1 MRVPISQP
9 ECSFHSFDR
18 RKRFTVRFTLAIF
31 VALTSASGIT
41 LAQPPTVLAEK
52 KIADDVRLGPKQTLN
67 GHFPFKV
74 PGNPAQWYDRADQ
87 LRRRVL
93 VATGLWPMPDK
104 LPLEAVVFDK
114 TQRKGFTV
122 EKVYFQSLPGHY
134 VTGLLFRPDGPVENK
149 RPAVLSP
156 HGHGGRMQE
165 YSDAEVEK
173 QIAQGAEHFAK
184 SGKRPKLARCAQLAR
199 MGCVCFIFDMLGY
212 ADSQQISREV
222 AHRHAK
228 VRPEEQHASAGEWVF
243 YSPQADLRLQSI
255 MGLQTWNAI
264 RALDFLAALPDVDPE
279 RLAVTGGSGGGTQ
292 SILLGAI
299 DDRIKVSFP
308 NGMVSTSMQGGC
320 YCENCNLLRID
331 TGNVE
336 LAALF
341 APRPQAMTAADD
353 WTRDMMKDGY
363 PQLRW
368 LYAMIGNEADV
379 YCRPMLHF
387 KHNYNYVTRATM
399 YQWMN
404 RHLKLG
410 LDDPVIEQ
418 DYEPLT
424 TAETTV
430 WGGKHPAPTNVGI
443 EHEKSV
449 CKWFDDQATKKLAK
463 LNEDNEKGRQEFNR
477 TYAGA
482 WQVVFDQAIPE
493 KITIDDQGQ
502 QIDNGIR
509 IQKILVHDE
518 IRQAKI
524 PLLVL
529 SKADTTPKATVIWT
543 TDSGKAAMF
552 SQNGTPDTKLQRLIE
567 HGVFV
572 VLPDLLDQGE
582 LQTAVDT
589 ASKSVQRTVNDE
601 RAYSAFTFGYN
612 RTLVAERCADL
623 LAAVAFAK
631 TLKTESVNL
640 LSTDDSSAW
649 AAPAA
654 AIAGPAIARAAIDT
668 NGFRFEQ
675 VERYQD
681 VNFVPGAVKYGDLP
695 MLLALRAP
703 NALTIMGEK
712 SIPPSVAKMYESTGK
727 SALLARQSA
736 GLNSSIFE
744 WLSKP

>member
-1 MRVPISQP
+1 MLFRLSL
-9 ECSFHSFDR
+9 CFF
-18 RKRFTVRFTLAIF
+18 
-31 VALTSASGIT
+31 ALTIVSAMV
-41 LAQPPTVLAEK
+41 LAQGPTVLPAN
-52 KIADDVRLGPKQTLN
+52 AAPDDIRLGPKKTLN
-67 GHFPFKV
+67 GHFPFAV
-74 PGNPAQWYDRADQ
+74 PENAAEWYERAEQ
-87 LRRRVL
+87 LRRRIL
-93 VATGLWPMPDK
+93 VATGLWPMPEK
-104 LPLEAVVFDK
+104 TPLNAVVFDK

-134 VTGLLFRPDGPVENK
+134 VTGLLFRPTSDQEKP

-165 YSDAEVEK
+165 YSDAELEK
-173 QIAQGAEHFAK
+173 QIAQGAEHFPK
-184 SGKRPKLARCAQLAR
+184 SGRRPKLARCAQLAR

-212 ADSQQISREV
+212 ADSQQISRAV
-222 AHRHAK
+222 AHRHK
-228 VRPEEQHASAGEWVF
+228 DVRPEEKSGSNDSWVF

-264 RALDFLAALPDVDPE
+264 RALDFLAALPDVDPN

-299 DDRIKVSFP
+299 DERLKVSFP

-363 PQLRW
+363 PQLSW
-368 LYAMIGNEADV
+368 LYAMIGNESDV

-418 DYEPLT
+418 DYEPLSQE
-424 TAETTV
+424 ETTI
-430 WGGKHPAPTNVGI
+430 WGGKYPAPANVGI

-449 CKWFDDQATKKLAK
+449 CKWFDDQAKQKLAT
-463 LNEDNEKGRQEFNR
+463 LGTDNEESRKQFHL

-482 WQVVFDQAIPE
+482 WQVVFDQGLPE
-493 KITIDDQGQ
+493 EIEIEEFEQESQDDVR
-502 QIDNGIR
+502 IR
-509 IQKILVHDE
+509 RIIVHDVA
-518 IRQAKI
+518 RQARVPI
-524 PLLVL
+524 LLL
-529 SKADTTPKATVIWT
+529 NKTGTKPDTSVVWT
-543 TDSGKAAMF
+543 TGSGKDALF
-552 SQNGTPDTKLQRLIE
+552 SDDGQFNPSLKQLLNRNVSI
-567 HGVFV
+567 
-572 VLPDLLDQGE
+572 VLPDLLGQGE
-582 LQTAVDT
+582 LRTAAERADDT
-589 ASKSVQRTVNDE
+589 EQRTVDDE

-623 LAAVAFAK
+623 LAAVAFARK
-631 TLKTESVNL
+631 LETRTTNL
-640 LSTDDSSAW
+640 LATAGSSAW

-654 AIAGPAIARAAIDT
+654 AIAGNSIARAAIDT
-668 NGFRFEQ
+668 NAFRFSQ
-675 VERYQD
+675 VDQYRD
-681 VNFVPGAVKYGDLP
+681 PNFLPGAVKYGDLP

-703 NALTIMGEK
+703 HPLAVMGENVMPAK
-712 SIPPSVAKMYESTGK
+712 ITEVYGSTNDSKMLLHETGGLTSSVF
-727 SALLARQSA
+727 Q
-736 GLNSSIFE
+736 
-744 WLSKP
+744 WLSPSR

>member
-1 MRVPISQP
+1 M
-9 ECSFHSFDR
+9 
-18 RKRFTVRFTLAIF
+18 RFTLSIF
-31 VALTSASGIT
+31 VALTINSAMT
-41 LAQPPTVLAEK
+41 WAQPPTVLPQNTV
-52 KIADDVRLGPKQTLN
+52 ADDVRLGPKKTLN

-74 PGNPAQWYDRADQ
+74 PENPAQWYGRAEQ

-104 LPLEAVVFDK
+104 SPLEAVVFDK
-114 TQRKGFTV
+114 TKRKGFTV
-122 EKVYFQSLPGHY
+122 EKIYFQSLPGHY

-222 AHRHAK
+222 AHRHAT
-228 VRPEEQHASAGEWVF
+228 VRPEERSSNDDQWVF

-363 PQLRW
+363 PQLAW

-424 TAETTV
+424 IAETTI
-430 WGGKHPAPTNVGI
+430 WGGDHPAPTNTGI

-449 CKWFDDQATKKLAK
+449 CKWFHDQATEKLVK
-463 LNEDNEKGRQEFNR
+463 LNTDNEDATQEFKR

-482 WQVVFDQAIPE
+482 WQVVFDQGIPE
-493 KITIDDQGQ
+493 KISIDEHGKQTRDGI
-502 QIDNGIR
+502 QIR
-509 IQKILVHDE
+509 KVVVHDKTRKSE
-518 IRQAKI
+518 I
-524 PLLVL
+524 PTLVVHKSD
-529 SKADTTPKATVIWT
+529 SKPTTTVIWT
-543 TDSGKAAMF
+543 TGNGKATLF
-552 SQNGTPDTKLQRLIE
+552 NKNGTPNAKLKQLLD
-567 HGVFV
+567 HNVMV

-582 LQTAVDT
+582 LRNPADTTNNALQRIVDD
-589 ASKSVQRTVNDE
+589 K

-623 LAAVAFAK
+623 LGTVAFAK
-631 TLKTESVNL
+631 TLGAESVNL
-640 LSTDDSSAW
+640 LSTDGSSAW
-649 AAPAA
+649 ATPAA
-654 AIAGPAIARAAIDT
+654 AIAGPNIERAAIDT
-668 NGFRFEQ
+668 NAFRFEQ
-675 VERYQD
+675 VDQYHD
-681 VNFVPGAVKYGDLP
+681 ANFVPGAVKYGDLP

-703 NALTIMGEK
+703 NPLTIMGEK
-712 SIPPSVAKMYESTGK
+712 NIPPVVAKAYESTGK
-727 SALLARQSA
+727 SAMLTKQTGELSPTVFQ
-736 GLNSSIFE
+736 

>member
-1 MRVPISQP
+1 M
-9 ECSFHSFDR
+9 
-18 RKRFTVRFTLAIF
+18 RFTLSIF
-31 VALTSASGIT
+31 VALTIASGIS
-41 LAQPPTVLAEK
+41 LAQRPTVLPANTV
-52 KIADDVRLGPKQTLN
+52 ADDVRLGPKKTLN
-67 GHFPFKV
+67 GHFPFHV
-74 PGNPAQWYDRADQ
+74 PGNPAEWYDRAEQ

-104 LPLEAVVFDK
+104 SPLEAVVFDK

-134 VTGLLFRPDGPVENK
+134 VTGLLFRPDGPVENPH
-149 RPAVLSP
+149 PAVLSP

-228 VRPEEQHASAGEWVF
+228 VRPEERNASADEWVF

-363 PQLRW
+363 PQLSW

-424 TAETTV
+424 TAETTI

-443 EHEKSV
+443 EHEKSI
-449 CKWFDDQATKKLAK
+449 CKWFNDQANRKLAK
-463 LNEDNEKGRQEFNR
+463 LSTDNEKDRQEFNR

-482 WQVVFDQAIPE
+482 WQVVFDQSIPDE
-493 KITIDDQGQ
+493 ITIDDRGQ
-502 QIDNGIR
+502 QTDDGILIR
-509 IQKILVHDE
+509 KVLVRDE
-518 IRQAKI
+518 TRQSEI

-529 SKADTTPKATVIWT
+529 SKAGSKPKTTVIWT
-543 TDSGKAAMF
+543 TNAGKVAML
-552 SQNGTPDTKLQRLIE
+552 SKNGAPDTQLKQLIDQN
-567 HGVFV
+567 VFV

-582 LQTAVDT
+582 LQAEVDPSSE
-589 ASKSVQRTVNDE
+589 ALQRTVDDK

-623 LAAVAFAK
+623 LATVAFAK
-631 TLKTESVNL
+631 TLETESINL
-640 LSTDDSSAW
+640 LSTDGSSTW

-668 NGFRFEQ
+668 NAFRFEQ
-675 VERYQD
+675 VDRYQD
-681 VNFVPGAVKYGDLP
+681 MNFVPGAVKYGDLP

-703 NALTIMGEK
+703 NSLTIMGEK
-712 SIPPSVAKMYESTGK
+712 SMPPSVAKAYQSTGK
-727 SALLARQSA
+727 SAMLTKHVGKISPSVFQWLA
-736 GLNSSIFE
+736 
-744 WLSKP
+744 KP

>member
-1 MRVPISQP
+1 M
-9 ECSFHSFDR
+9 
-18 RKRFTVRFTLAIF
+18 RFTLSIF
-31 VALTSASGIT
+31 VVMTIAAGIT
-41 LAQPPTVLAEK
+41 LAQTPTVLPENTVT
-52 KIADDVRLGPKQTLN
+52 DDVRLGPKKTLN

-74 PGNPAQWYDRADQ
+74 PSNPAQWYERADQ
-87 LRRRVL
+87 LRTRVL

-104 LPLEAVVFDK
+104 PPLEAVVFDK

-134 VTGLLFRPDGPVENK
+134 VTGLLFRPDGPAERQ

-165 YSDAEVEK
+165 YSDSEIEK
-173 QIAQGAEHFAK
+173 QIAQGAEHFTK

-222 AHRHAK
+222 AHRHAT
-228 VRPEEQHASAGEWVF
+228 VRPEEQDPSSDQWVF

-264 RALDFLAALPDVDPE
+264 RALDFLAALPDVDSD

-363 PQLRW
+363 PQLSW
-368 LYAMIGNEADV
+368 LYAMLGNEADV

-404 RHLKLG
+404 RHLNLG

-424 TAETTV
+424 NAETTI
-430 WGGKHPAPTNVGI
+430 WGGEHPAPTNVGI

-449 CKWFDDQATKKLAK
+449 CKWFNDQASKKLAK
-463 LNEDNEKGRQEFNR
+463 LNTENEDARQELNR
-477 TYAGA
+477 TYASA
-482 WQVVFDQAIPE
+482 WQVVFDQRIPE
-493 KITIDDQGQ
+493 DVTADDRGQ
-502 QIDNGIR
+502 QTKDGIH
-509 IQKILVHDE
+509 IQKVLVHDKT
-518 IRQAKI
+518 RQAKI

-529 SKADTTPKATVIWT
+529 RKTGSKPKTTVIWT
-543 TDSGKAAMF
+543 TGSGKAALF
-552 SQNGTPDTKLQRLIE
+552 AKNGTPDAKLRQLIDQD
-567 HGVFV
+567 VIV

-582 LQTAVDT
+582 LHTAGDAT
-589 ASKSVQRTVNDE
+589 SDELQRTVDDK

-623 LAAVAFAK
+623 LAIVAFAK
-631 TLKTESVNL
+631 TLETESINL
-640 LSTDDSSAW
+640 LSTDGSSTW
-649 AAPAA
+649 ATPAA
-654 AIAGPAIARAAIDT
+654 AIAGPIIARAAIDT
-668 NGFRFEQ
+668 NAFRFKQ
-675 VERYQD
+675 VDRYQD

-712 SIPPSVAKMYESTGK
+712 NIPTPVTKAYESTGN
-727 SALLARQSA
+727 SAMLTQQRGQLGSSVIQWLA
-736 GLNSSIFE
+736 N
-744 WLSKP
+744 P

>member
-1 MRVPISQP
+1 M
-9 ECSFHSFDR
+9 
-18 RKRFTVRFTLAIF
+18 RFTLSIF
-31 VALTSASGIT
+31 VALTVASEIT
-41 LAQPPTVLAEK
+41 LAQPPTVLPEHTV
-52 KIADDVRLGPKQTLN
+52 ADDVRMGPKKTLN
-67 GHFPFKV
+67 GHFPFQV
-74 PGNPAQWYDRADQ
+74 PGNPAQWYDRAEQ

-104 LPLEAVVFDK
+104 SALEAVVFDK

-134 VTGLLFRPDGPVENK
+134 VTGLLFRPDGPVESR

-228 VRPEEQHASAGEWVF
+228 VRPEERNASSDEWVF

-363 PQLRW
+363 PQLSW

-404 RHLKLG
+404 RHLNLG

-424 TAETTV
+424 TAETTI
-430 WGGKHPAPTNVGI
+430 WGGEHPAPTNVGI
-443 EHEKSV
+443 EHEKSI
-449 CKWFDDQATKKLAK
+449 CKWFNDQATNKLGK
-463 LNEDNEKGRQEFNR
+463 LNTENEKARQEFNQ

-482 WQVVFDQAIPE
+482 WQVVFDQSIPE
-493 KITIDDQGQ
+493 EITVDDQGEQ
-502 QIDNGIR
+502 TNDGIQIR
-509 IQKILVHDE
+509 KVLVHDKT
-518 IRQAKI
+518 RQSKL

-529 SKADTTPKATVIWT
+529 SKAGSKPKTTVIWT
-543 TDSGKAAMF
+543 TNSGKAALF
-552 SQNGTPDTKLQRLIE
+552 TKNGTPDTKLRQLIDQD
-567 HGVFV
+567 VFV

-582 LQTAVDT
+582 LQTAVDVT
-589 ASKSVQRTVNDE
+589 SNSLQRTVDDK

-623 LAAVAFAK
+623 LATVAFAK
-631 TLKTESVNL
+631 TLETKSINL
-640 LSTDDSSAW
+640 LSTDGSSTW
-649 AAPAA
+649 ATPAA

-668 NGFRFEQ
+668 NAFRFEQ
-675 VERYQD
+675 VDRYQD
-681 VNFVPGAVKYGDLP
+681 INFVPGAVKYGDLP

-703 NALTIMGEK
+703 HALTIMGEK
-712 SIPPSVAKMYESTGK
+712 NIPSSVAKAYESTGNA
-727 SALLARQSA
+727 ALLSKQT
-736 GLNSSIFE
+736 GEVSSSVFQ

>member
-1 MRVPISQP
+1 M
-9 ECSFHSFDR
+9 
-18 RKRFTVRFTLAIF
+18 RFTLAI
-31 VALTSASGIT
+31 VVVLTIASGIS
-41 LAQPPTVLAEK
+41 LAQAPTVLPESMVAE
-52 KIADDVRLGPKQTLN
+52 DVRLGPKKTLN

-74 PGNPAQWYDRADQ
+74 PGNPAQWYGRADQ

-104 LPLEAVVFDK
+104 PPLKAVVFDK

-134 VTGLLFRPDGPVENK
+134 VTGLLFRPDGPAENP

-165 YSDAEVEK
+165 YSDAEVEA
-173 QIAQGAEHFAK
+173 QIAQGAEHFTK

-222 AHRHAK
+222 AHRHAT
-228 VRPEEQHASAGEWVF
+228 VRPEERNGSADRWVF

-363 PQLRW
+363 PQLSW
-368 LYAMIGNEADV
+368 LYAMIGNQADV

-424 TAETTV
+424 TAETTI
-430 WGGKHPAPTNVGI
+430 WSGKHPAPTNVGI

-463 LNEDNEKGRQEFNR
+463 LTHENEKARQDFNH

-482 WQVVFDQAIPE
+482 WQVVFDQSIPD
-493 KITIDDQGQ
+493 KITFDDEGQ
-502 QIDNGIR
+502 QTNDGIQ
-509 IQKILVHDE
+509 IQKRLVHDE
-518 IRQAKI
+518 ARQSKI

-529 SKADTTPKATVIWT
+529 SKAGSKPKATVIWT
-543 TDSGKAAMF
+543 TDSGKAALF
-552 SQNGTPDTKLQRLIE
+552 AKNGKPNTTLRQLID
-567 HGVFV
+567 HDVFV

-582 LQTAVDT
+582 LKNTTDATGD
-589 ASKSVQRTVNDE
+589 SVQRTVEDK
-601 RAYSAFTFGYN
+601 RPYSAFTFGYN

-623 LAAVAFAK
+623 LATVAFAR
-631 TLKTESVNL
+631 TLETESVNL
-640 LSTDDSSAW
+640 LSTDGSSTW

-712 SIPPSVAKMYESTGK
+712 DIPPSVAKAYESTDK
-727 SALLARQSA
+727 SAISVKQTG
-736 GLNSSIFE
+736 GLNPPLAQ

>member
-1 MRVPISQP
+1 M
-9 ECSFHSFDR
+9 
-18 RKRFTVRFTLAIF
+18 RFTLSIF
-31 VALTSASGIT
+31 FALTIALGIT
-41 LAQPPTVLAEK
+41 LAQTPTVLPENTV
-52 KIADDVRLGPKQTLN
+52 ADDVRLIPKKTLN

-74 PGNPAQWYDRADQ
+74 PGNPAQWYERSEQ

-93 VATGLWPMPDK
+93 VSTGLWPMPEK
-104 LPLEAVVFDK
+104 PPLEAVVFDK

-134 VTGLLFRPDGPVENK
+134 VTGLLFRPDSPSNGP

-165 YSDAEVEK
+165 YSDAEVAQ

-222 AHRHAK
+222 AHRHAN
-228 VRPEEQHASAGEWVF
+228 VRPEERKNSDGEWVF

-363 PQLRW
+363 PQLSW
-368 LYAMIGNEADV
+368 LYAMIGNESDV

-424 TAETTV
+424 TAETTI
-430 WGGKHPAPTNVGI
+430 WGGEHPTPTDVGI

-449 CKWFDDQATKKLAK
+449 CKWFTDQATAK
-463 LNEDNEKGRQEFNR
+463 LVKLNSADEKSRQEFNR
-477 TYAGA
+477 IYAGA
-482 WQVVFDQAIPE
+482 WQVIFDQGIPQD
-493 KITIDDQGQ
+493 ITFDNHGQ
-502 QIDNGIR
+502 ETTNGIQVR
-509 IQKILVHDE
+509 KFLVHDKT
-518 IRQAKI
+518 RQAKV

-529 SKADTTPKATVIWT
+529 HKVGSKPKTTVIWT
-543 TDSGKAAMF
+543 TGAGKESLF
-552 SQNGTPDTKLQRLIE
+552 TKDGQPDAKLQQLLDE
-567 HGVFV
+567 DVFI

-582 LQTAVDT
+582 LQTAVET
-589 ASKSVQRTVNDE
+589 TEESEQRIVDDK
-601 RAYSAFTFGYN
+601 RSYSAFTFGYN

-623 LAAVAFAK
+623 LATVAFSK
-631 TLKTESVNL
+631 TLATESINL
-640 LSTDDSSAW
+640 LSTDGSSTW
-649 AAPAA
+649 AAPTS
-654 AIAGPAIARAAIDT
+654 AIAGSAITRAAIDT
-668 NGFRFEQ
+668 NGFRFSQ
-675 VERYQD
+675 VARYQD
-681 VNFVPGAVKYGDLP
+681 MNFVPGAVKYGDLP

-703 NALTIMGEK
+703 NPLTIVGEK
-712 SIPPSVAKMYESTGK
+712 SIPSTITKAYESTAD
-727 SALLARQSA
+727 SALIHHTGELD
-736 GLNSSIFE
+736 SSLLQ
-744 WLSKP
+744 WLSNP